1 VWGRKRA
8 WIFLV
13 PRELATPSPQ
23 KGLRLLM
30 SCGEVMLSGSEQ
42 DDDLCRFV
50 VSQPCTC
57 EHGAQRAKGGW
68 RGREQRSRPFEQREL
83 QAVAVAARL
92 PSNGDRASSRG
103 PIRPWAAAGGCS
115 RLESWPSSLG
125 PSSAAMSVSP
135 APCHGDRGRVQRQ
148 SVHATQSQCQ
158 MRPDGGARSTIE
170 CPASQGKCVT
180 APLKRLFAWP

>member
-1 VWGRKRA
+1 MTCAALWYRSH
-8 WIFLV
+8 V
-13 PRELATPSPQ
+13 PASTAHR
-23 KGLRLLM
+23 G
-30 SCGEVMLSGSEQ
+30 
-42 DDDLCRFV
+42 
-50 VSQPCTC
+50 
-57 EHGAQRAKGGW
+57 QRAAGEAVS
-68 RGREQRSRPFEQREL
+68 RG
-83 QAVAVAARL
+83 AAL
-92 PSNGDRASSRG
+92 LSSASSRHWQSQLDCPPMATGHPAVAQSG
-103 PIRPWAAAGGCS
+103 PIRPRAAAGGCS

-170 CPASQGKCVT
+170 CPASEGKCVT